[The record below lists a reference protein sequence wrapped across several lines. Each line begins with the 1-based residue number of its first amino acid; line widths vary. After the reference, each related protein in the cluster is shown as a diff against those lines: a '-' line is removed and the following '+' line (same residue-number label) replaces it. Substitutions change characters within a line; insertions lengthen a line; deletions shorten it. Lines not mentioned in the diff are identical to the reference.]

1 MDLIA
6 LRSFREVHRTGSITA
21 AARVLGY
28 TQSALSRQL
37 ASLETGLGTPLLR
50 RHARGVRLTPAGEA
64 LLAHGTAILRHVD
77 HAERDVRAS
86 LEQPVT
92 SLRVG
97 SVPSAVA
104 SLLPR
109 ALTAFTA
116 EVPLVRVTFTEEVTP
131 TLLPRLLDGDLDC
144 AVVTSYPPG
153 LPAHADLAVTPLL
166 DDPLV
171 CVLPRDHPVAA
182 LDVVPLAALAE
193 ETWVEDYEGAAS
205 ALAMAC
211 ARAGF
216 TPRIDVECG
225 GWLGKQAFVAEGH
238 GVMLAPRLLL
248 PSPRPDALIRPLAD
262 PPRRSVY
269 AATRRRPGSA
279 AAPLDAFVRA
289 LTRTA
294 TADARP
300 EV

>member
-1 MDLIA
+1 MEITA

-37 ASLETGLGTPLLR
+37 ASLESRLGSPLLR
-50 RHARGVRLTPAGEA
+50 RHARGVRLTPAGEV
-64 LLAHGTAILRHVD
+64 LLAHATAILQRVD
-77 HAERDVRAS
+77 QAERDVRAS
-86 LEQPVT
+86 REQPVS
-92 SLRVG
+92 SLRIG

-116 EVPLVRVTFTEEVTP
+116 EVPLVRVTFSEDVTP
-131 TLLPRLLDGDLDC
+131 RLLPRLLDGELDC

-153 LPAHADLAVTPLL
+153 LPAHADLGVTHLL

-171 CVLPRDHPVAA
+171 CVLPGDHPAA
-182 LDVVPLAALAE
+182 AREIVPLAELAE

-216 TPRIDVECG
+216 APRIDIECG

-238 GVMLAPRLLL
+238 GVMLAPRLLVPAL
-248 PSPRPDALIRPLAD
+248 RPDVVVRPLVD
-262 PPRRSVY
+262 PPQRSVY
-269 AATRRRPGSA
+269 AATGRRA
-279 AAPLDAFVRA
+279 ASSGAPTDPFVRA
-289 LTRTA
+289 LTRA
-294 TADARP
+294 ARTGDRT
-300 EV
+300 